1 MKNNK
6 LIRFSLEQNGGSAPK
21 LMQEGRFSNY
31 NWKENREYK
40 KNPANLNSRG
50 GLDVGVSKNL
60 PLGFRSSAGVE
71 FDEGKVNYRG
81 GLGYN
86 NKGLD
91 INTNYNSSGKL
102 NASVNY
108 DSPVGLK
115 AGFRYSDNKGE
126 KTYSGNLGY
135 SGEKIP
141 IGLNTGY
148 THTSEGHNANADLNF
163 NTKNINGNFG
173 YEYNQEGNKNSFN
186 AGVNI
191 PFANK
196 KGNIGINSKYNIGD
210 KQPSVNIGT
219 TFKFK
224 NGGDVSDKKDTLSK
238 LKKALSLRENL
249 GNLDTEQGYNT
260 PLKQVLRTAIGLEG
274 KDYSNKPMS
283 SIAREQ
289 DAFRMYLGLPSRTGA
304 FEQTGSN
311 KYRIRDYGQL
321 YPETMPSDE
330 AVLYSNKINKAV
342 EMDKSPV
349 DLNKLVELTPY
360 ADILM
365 GTHNVVKDKDA
376 KGEYLK
382 YYDRFDFDPTRYAN
396 QFIDRNV
403 NPTIGKYLKKA
414 TPVLDELESLIF
426 NPFEL
431 EDKVY
436 YNPKTKLRSDIIL
449 QQNRQRVVPGQ
460 PIAIPADFQ
469 SGGEMIKRNLWD
481 NIGST
486 FKFQNAGQKNSTY
499 TWSTQ
504 EASKPK
510 GTDVKA
516 PNDTN
521 ITKTDVL
528 TDKAQLDEY
537 RDFLKSKY
545 KKQDEEYNNLPL
557 VKMQSLYS
565 DKIENFSP
573 ETRFG
578 EIPENPTT
586 VNLTQG
592 RFNTAKVPTY
602 VIDQAI
608 ESAKRNNRP
617 VGELLALIGR
627 ESTFGQQKSDMRGTA
642 NKKDLISG
650 WNLAEKYEP
659 YDYMRFLADKGVE
672 GIIAEKDR
680 LRTYY
685 DFDPNGG
692 REQVFDYV
700 NRNPKLLEEY
710 KKKLESQPQIGN
722 QDYFDLAY
730 EFLKDKG
737 IKKYNPGDP
746 KYESMY
752 NEDFQTLEKEPAL
765 QEYLKSKGVS
775 FSNTKYQQGGNIN
788 INSLQMQNNNKL
800 QTPSE
805 AVYSA
810 LSNSYNI
817 NTDMGLPELTT
828 LEQFK
833 NGGYKVIRTN
843 ERKGKTHKV
852 IAPDGKVQ
860 YFGDAKLG
868 QHPRDPERKKAF
880 YARHKKNLEK
890 NPLFRA
896 FARETWQDGGELNK
910 LGVENSLWNNIRENR
925 GSGRKPTKEML
936 EQEKKIKAKE
946 MQSGGSVQDKEM
958 VDGIANILSQIKDKS
973 NRKQVAK
980 NMIKDFNNENVNFN
994 YDNFLQAINLD
1005 RLKNGGGIDLNEQFI
1020 VGNYQGGGINLDP
1033 SKKGTFKVQAT
1044 RMGVS
1049 VQEAANKILSAPEG
1063 EYSPEMRRK
1072 ANFARNFAKQDG
1084 GVMDDMVYINGAW
1097 YDKTTMQNGGNK
1109 QPAYSWSTQQA
1120 PSQANTSIRIP
1131 TTSKNRGIIARP
1143 LADFNKE
1150 LEEKR
1155 QKNIKLEQERKAA
1168 INRANLA
1175 QSTQG
1180 FPTTPEELAAQVAV
1194 EEKFTIPYTS
1204 PLAPLNYFNVF
1215 KGIGSMSNE
1224 LAYAPLNVKRGEYL
1238 KAATAVAQ
1246 PLLLGHIAGAHGN
1259 IAANLVN
1266 PVAGVKNAVT
1276 SLAKGEIMPA
1286 AQVAA
1291 KNFLKKYSSEN
1302 PDLIDLP
1309 YAIDKRFVT
1318 TKEVTPTAQQP
1329 LVGQNGGLT
1338 PKKAR
1343 EILHDGT
1350 VHGKPITE
1358 QQRKY
1363 FGYISSKK
1371 QDGGAVTMT
1380 GYRQDSP
1387 DVNNAFNYIPS
1398 KNISMG
1404 NVVGDVNAVDRFGNV
1419 TTMKPNENYV
1429 FPNGGV
1435 LEYRPKKGR
1444 VKFSM

>member
-1 MKNNK
+1 MKNKK

-40 KNPANLNSRG
+40 NNPANLNSRG
-50 GLDVGVSKNL
+50 GLDLGVSKNL
-60 PLGFRSSAGVE
+60 PFGFRSSAGVG
-71 FDEGKVNYRG
+71 FDEGEVNYRG

-86 NKGLD
+86 NNGLGV
-91 INTNYNSSGKL
+91 NTDYNSSGRL

-108 DSPVGLK
+108 DSPVGLN

-141 IGLNTGY
+141 IGFNTNY
-148 THTSEGHNANADLNF
+148 TYTPKGHNANADLNF

-191 PFANK
+191 PFLSGM
-196 KGNIGINSKYNIGD
+196 GNVGINSKYNVGD

-219 TFKFK
+219 TFKF
-224 NGGDVSDKKDTLSK
+224 
-238 LKKALSLRENL
+238 
-249 GNLDTEQGYNT
+249 
-260 PLKQVLRTAIGLEG
+260 
-274 KDYSNKPMS
+274 
-283 SIAREQ
+283 
-289 DAFRMYLGLPSRTGA
+289 
-304 FEQTGSN
+304 
-311 KYRIRDYGQL
+311 
-321 YPETMPSDE
+321 
-330 AVLYSNKINKAV
+330 
-342 EMDKSPV
+342 
-349 DLNKLVELTPY
+349 
-360 ADILM
+360 
-365 GTHNVVKDKDA
+365 
-376 KGEYLK
+376 
-382 YYDRFDFDPTRYAN
+382 
-396 QFIDRNV
+396 
-403 NPTIGKYLKKA
+403 
-414 TPVLDELESLIF
+414 
-426 NPFEL
+426 
-431 EDKVY
+431 
-436 YNPKTKLRSDIIL
+436 
-449 QQNRQRVVPGQ
+449 
-460 PIAIPADFQ
+460 
-469 SGGEMIKRNLWD
+469 
-481 NIGST
+481 
-486 FKFQNAGQKNSTY
+486 QNAGQKKPTY

-627 ESTFGQQKSDMRGTA
+627 ESTFGQQKGDMRGTT
-642 NKKDLISG
+642 NKQDLISG

-672 GIIAEKDR
+672 GVIAQTNQQ
-680 LRTYY
+680 RTRINY

-746 KYESMY
+746 RYESMY
-752 NEDFQTLEKEPAL
+752 KEDFQTLEKEPAL

-775 FSNTKYQQGGNIN
+775 FNQPIKQQGGNIN
-788 INSLQMQNNNKL
+788 INSLQMQNNNKF

-805 AVYSA
+805 TIYSA
-810 LSNSYNI
+810 LGNSYNI
-817 NTDMGLPELTT
+817 NTDTSLPELNT

-852 IAPDGKVQ
+852 TAPDGKVQ

-980 NMIKDFNNENVNFN
+980 NMIKDFNDENVNFN

-1020 VGNYQGGGINLDP
+1020 VGNYQGGGVMDNIVNIG
-1033 SKKGTFKVQAT
+1033 STFKFQNGNFQT
-1044 RMGVS
+1044 GKNIMKISLEDFKPRNPNS
-1049 VQEAANKILSAPEG
+1049 NERIQQEIIRNDKVLTTKEIEANKIADEKS
-1063 EYSPEMRRK
+1063 
-1072 ANFARNFAKQDG
+1072 
-1084 GVMDDMVYINGAW
+1084 I
-1097 YDKTTMQNGGNK
+1097 
-1109 QPAYSWSTQQA
+1109 QQ
-1120 PSQANTSIRIP
+1120 Q
-1131 TTSKNRGIIARP
+1131 
-1143 LADFNKE
+1143 KE
-1150 LEEKR
+1150 NQR

-1204 PLAPLNYFNVF
+1204 PLAPLNYINIF
-1215 KGIGSMSNE
+1215 KGVGSMSND

-1246 PLLLGHIAGAHGN
+1246 PLLLGRIAGAHGS
-1259 IAANLVN
+1259 IGANLVN

-1276 SLAKGEIMPA
+1276 SLAKGEIIPA

-1291 KNFLKKYSSEN
+1291 KNFLKKYSPEN

-1309 YAIDKRFVT
+1309 SVIDKRFVT
-1318 TKEVTPTAQQP
+1318 TKEVTPIAQQQ

-1404 NVVGDVNAVDRFGNV
+1404 NVVGDVNAMDRFGNV
-1419 TTMKPNENYV
+1419 TNMKPNENYV

-1435 LEYRPKKGR
+1435 LEYRPKKGK